1 MVESLSELRGL
12 CVDMTNEVE
21 REFFNLRKLKK
32 KYFWFK
38 ICENQMKLNSLTLNL
53 YIIKRLKNLKL
64 GPGFYLGK
72 DLFFEEIKIFL
83 RKHEEF
89 KNA

>member
-1 MVESLSELRGL
+1 
-12 CVDMTNEVE
+12 
-21 REFFNLRKLKK
+21 
-32 KYFWFK
+32 
-38 ICENQMKLNSLTLNL
+38 MKLNSLTLNL

-89 KNA
+89 KSNSKHNNF